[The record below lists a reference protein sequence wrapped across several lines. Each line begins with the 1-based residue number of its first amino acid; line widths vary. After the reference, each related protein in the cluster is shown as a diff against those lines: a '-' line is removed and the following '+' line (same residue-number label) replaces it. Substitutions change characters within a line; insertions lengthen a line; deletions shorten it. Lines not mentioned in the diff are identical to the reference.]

1 MKKMKWMALLLTAT
15 MLAGCGSSEEP
26 AQAEVKRD
34 VQMQEGLDEQS
45 AMREKYA
52 PQISAYRTALTEKWD
67 MDEYFAR
74 DMSPLAVYYY
84 DNNGL
89 ENVGYTML
97 DLNNDGG
104 QELLIGAISSADAD
118 PVLFELWTLDAN
130 QEPVKLLTSYE
141 RNRYYLQ
148 QHEEGVYMLENQ
160 GSNGAANFAHHYYT
174 VENGA
179 LKVQQAIIFD
189 AIADEENP
197 WFMAYDDDWD
207 TSNDT
212 PIDEETAMGIIE
224 ANANMTIV
232 PPFIPFSE

>member
-1 MKKMKWMALLLTAT
+1 MKKMKWMTLLLAAA
-15 MLAGCGSSEEP
+15 MLAGCGGEEP
-26 AQAEVKRD
+26 VQEKAKQD
-34 VQMQEGLDEQS
+34 VQVQEEMDEQS
-45 AMREKYA
+45 AMKEEYA
-52 PQISAYRTALTEKWD
+52 SQISAYRTALTERWE

-89 ENVGYTML
+89 ENVGYAIM

-104 QELLIGAISSADAD
+104 QELLIGAIAGADTD

-148 QHEEGVYMLENQ
+148 HHEEGVYMVENH
-160 GSNGAANFAHHYYT
+160 GSNGAANSAHHYYT
-174 VENGA
+174 VENGT
-179 LKVQQAIIFD
+179 LKIQQAIIFD

-224 ANANMTIV
+224 ANTNMTIV